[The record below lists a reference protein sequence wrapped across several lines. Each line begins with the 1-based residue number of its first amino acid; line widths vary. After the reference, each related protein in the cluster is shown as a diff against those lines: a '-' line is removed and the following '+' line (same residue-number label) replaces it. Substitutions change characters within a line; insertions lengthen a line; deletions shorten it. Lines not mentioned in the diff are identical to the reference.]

1 MPTSFGPSSSLWCR
15 RPACPLNRTTA
26 CHRDSHTTSL
36 QNWRRV
42 VFSNDGCLGS
52 WLCSRWIASQS
63 RYRVGIYA
71 PLPRSGIRP
80 GVYAA
85 HPAIPDRYDLAHPPS
100 RRQRR
105 RDGGSNRAWLTS
117 PESASEGRC
126 WDPRLHF
133 GEGDSTA
140 VRACS
145 GMYRHV
151 WGCSGM
157 CRKCPGMCRRV
168 QS

>member
-1 MPTSFGPSSSLWCR
+1 MPLCREAVLGPAFR
-15 RPACPLNRTTA
+15 R
-26 CHRDSHTTSL
+26 
-36 QNWRRV
+36 
-42 VFSNDGCLGS
+42 F
-52 WLCSRWIASQS
+52 
-63 RYRVGIYA
+63 
-71 PLPRSGIRP
+71 
-80 GVYAA
+80 A
-85 HPAIPDRYDLAHPPS
+85 HPAVPDRYDLT
-100 RRQRR
+100 RRLAAKGGERR
-105 RDGGSNRAWLTS
+105 RPDGTWLTAQ
-117 PESASEGRC
+117 SASEGRC
-126 WDPRLHF
+126 SDPRLHF